1 MKKTHLKISLN
12 EEEILQSFKMKERKI
27 SDKQIYR
34 SIAFEYRQNYKQG
47 IEINILS
54 KILSNMY
61 YPNDTEEDAVQRGK
75 LKHIIENAFSFYL
88 TDMKYINEKKFVQAM
103 QSIDEYQNSENN
115 KVFLTK
121 LFRRF
126 D

>member
-1 MKKTHLKISLN
+1 
-12 EEEILQSFKMKERKI
+12 MKERKI

-61 YPNDTEEDAVQRGK
+61 YPNDT
-75 LKHIIENAFSFYL
+75 
-88 TDMKYINEKKFVQAM
+88 
-103 QSIDEYQNSENN
+103 
-115 KVFLTK
+115 
-121 LFRRF
+121 
-126 D
+126 